1 MLETLAC
8 LKKNCTFPLV
18 NDGLHS
24 PETNDT
30 ADTNE
35 EGEEPLMFD
44 RKTSLAK
51 DPQSDPSHL
60 LS

>member
-1 MLETLAC
+1 M
-8 LKKNCTFPLV
+8 V

-35 EGEEPLMFD
+35 EGEEPVMFD

-51 DPQSDPSHL
+51 DPQSDPSR
-60 LS
+60 S